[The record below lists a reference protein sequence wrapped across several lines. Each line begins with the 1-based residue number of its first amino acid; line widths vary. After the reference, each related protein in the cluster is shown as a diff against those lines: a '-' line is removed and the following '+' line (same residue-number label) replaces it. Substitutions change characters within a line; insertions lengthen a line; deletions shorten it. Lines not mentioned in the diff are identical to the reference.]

1 MCAVLG
7 FKTGKHLIGGLGR
20 TARSACCDLGAQR
33 LQTKFTVLL
42 ALFEQAKSGTHD
54 LAYIVEPAAL
64 HLLTDECLEM
74 IAEGDAGRH
83 DTS

>member
-7 FKTGKHLIGGLGR
+7 LKTGKHLIGRLGR
-20 TARSACCDLGAQR
+20 TARFARSDLGAQR
-33 LQTKFTVLL
+33 FQTKLTVLL

-54 LAYIVEPAAL
+54 LAHIVEPAAL
-64 HLLTDECLEM
+64 HLVADKCLEM

-83 DTS
+83 DAS